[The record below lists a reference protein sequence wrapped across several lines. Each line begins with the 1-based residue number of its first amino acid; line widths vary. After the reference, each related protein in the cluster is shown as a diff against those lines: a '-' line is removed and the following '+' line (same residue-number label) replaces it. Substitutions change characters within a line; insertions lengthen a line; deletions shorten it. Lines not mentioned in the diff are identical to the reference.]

1 VRLLPWGFFAD
12 SWSPRPI
19 DHLALGFHVD
29 FHIDVSGVD
38 VCVSQPVADHV
49 DVVSRSQQMHGRSV
63 ADGVRV
69 EGFGGNRWLL
79 GLYLGA
85 ALAGNVADTEA
96 RNG

>member
-1 VRLLPWGFFAD
+1 MGLFAD
-12 SWSPRPI
+12 PWSPRPI
-19 DHLALGFHVD
+19 DHFAPGFHVD

-63 ADGVRV
+63 ANGVRV
-69 EGFGGNRWLL
+69 EGFRGNRGSLS
-79 GLYLGA
+79 LYLGA
-85 ALAGNVADTEA
+85 VLAGYVADTEA